1 MDCYF
6 YIGCHSCNGLK
17 FQSRRLGS
25 FVATDFNPL
34 KIKNIK
40 IHKHPSH
47 LRYLWLKNLPECIA
61 ISLLD
66 VMHATDF
73 NPRAVGSGLL

>member
-1 MDCYF
+1 MHCYF
-6 YIGCHSCNGLK
+6 FIECLSCNGLK
-17 FQSRRLGS
+17 SQSRRLGP

-47 LRYLWLKNLPECIA
+47 LRYLGLKNLPVCIA

-66 VMHATDF
+66 VMHPTD
-73 NPRAVGSGLL
+73 